1 MTRRRGRQ
9 ALRDSTIQTT
19 AAHDALVA
27 ACARLD
33 EVGLAPQT
41 RYRLTIALRAM
52 RGFEFRSPDG
62 RLLGSVYTGPART
75 LVKGEDGRWRDAQGS
90 PVREGT
96 LCHLDGITR
105 GEFDRLFAGS
115 TILLLFP
122 ILKTR
127 RARMVHHADVLVGEV

>member
-1 MTRRRGRQ
+1 MRIYQTGKGPVIQAKLDPKYWEAMSRGDKKYE
-9 ALRDSTIQTT
+9 LRG
-19 AAHDALVA
+19 VA
-27 ACARLD
+27 TVPRL
-33 EVGLAPQT
+33 
-41 RYRLTIALRAM
+41 RFM

-105 GEFDRLFAGS
+105 GEFSRLFAGS

-127 RARMVHHADVLVGEV
+127 RARMIHHDDVLVGEV

>member
-1 MTRRRGRQ
+1 MRLHRTMKGLVIQAKLDPKYWEVMRDGRKKYE
-9 ALRDSTIQTT
+9 LRSVTG
-19 AAHDALVA
+19 VP
-27 ACARLD
+27 RL
-33 EVGLAPQT
+33 
-41 RYRLTIALRAM
+41 RFM

-90 PVREGT
+90 PVREGM